1 MDTRETMTVRKDVF
15 DVNTTPLDKTIE
27 ITSGDLTGGTQNA
40 IDTINELKTLLLELI
55 RKGKGS

>member
-1 MDTRETMTVRKDVF
+1 MDTREPIAVRKDVF
-15 DVNTTPLDKTIE
+15 NVNITALSKTTE